1 MATKSTSLCL
11 SPPRGSIL
19 MNTFTAVKPNA
30 DESARGDSG
39 FTIAPS
45 SRSPRL
51 QDLTFSAQIAQR
63 FMQQTAQ
70 WPVQA
75 LEYKSF
81 LRFKIAKTLDDL
93 CAGRQTAVN

>member
-1 MATKSTSLCL
+1 
-11 SPPRGSIL
+11 
-19 MNTFTAVKPNA
+19 MNTFTVVKPNA

-63 FMQQTAQ
+63 FMQQAAQ